1 MPEPQH
7 TLLPALQTSFAEQWA
22 LAWRSA
28 EFDEEQQYWVWMEM
42 RDAWLRTKEGKSN
55 SRHTRRSYELA
66 SVQWFEFVASLAGAD
81 GRPLRPWEA
90 TNEHVRIW
98 QTHLERRGLAPASV
112 NQRLAALSSF
122 YVFVGRERALVN
134 GVEISPLTD
143 RLGRQRDNPF
153 LGGNIQRARIQ
164 RYGHARILSP
174 AETAQL
180 MSHLE
185 AHNHTIT
192 GSRNHALILTYL
204 LTGYR
209 NSEVVGLRWGAIRPN
224 RNQPGWVIE
233 WQGKGGKRQA
243 DPCPTRV
250 YHAIVNH
257 LTLSGRPPGLVR
269 PDDCIFV
276 PLRVAGLRNL
286 RNNRG
291 EVGAHISPQQA
302 EAILRT
308 ALRLAG
314 VERPDEVRV
323 HDLRH
328 TFAQRFRRTNRD
340 LEALR
345 ARLHH
350 ESLAT
355 TGIYARE
362 VLDDPADDY
371 SESVYQGLLEA

>member
-1 MPEPQH
+1 M
-7 TLLPALQTSFAEQWA
+7 LLPALQTSFAEQWA

-28 EFDEEQQYWVWMEM
+28 EFDEERQYWVWMEM

-66 SVQWFEFVASLAGAD
+66 SAQWFEFVASLADAD

-90 TNEHVRIW
+90 TSEHVRLW
-98 QTHLERRGLAPASV
+98 QAHLERRGLAPASV
-112 NQRLAALSSF
+112 NQRLAAASSF
-122 YVFVGRERALVN
+122 YGFVARERAVVN

-143 RLGRQRDNPF
+143 RLGRQRENPF
-153 LGGNIQRARIQ
+153 LGGNIQRARIK

-174 AETAQL
+174 VETQQL
-180 MSHLE
+180 MSYLD
-185 AHNHTIT
+185 AHSHTIT

-224 RNQPGWVIE
+224 RNQAGAWIIE

-243 DPCPTRV
+243 DPCPARV

-257 LTLSGRPPGLVR
+257 LSLSGRPPGLVR
-269 PDDCIFV
+269 PSDCIFV

-291 EVGAHISPQQA
+291 EPGAHISPQQA
-302 EAILRT
+302 ETILRT

-314 VERPDEVRV
+314 VDRPDEVRV

-328 TFAQRFRRTNRD
+328 TFAQRFRRANPD

-371 SESVYQGLLEA
+371 SEDIYRGLLEA